1 MSLQVIDRFHP
12 RQRNK
17 LQVALNAGKIQ
28 KQEEFELLDEQQL
41 RPLAVF
47 SMQLLGLGALFF
59 GVLNLVIYAMQ
70 THRLF
75 PPVTFWGFVLWL
87 VLNIIGYMLIL
98 PIHELIHWLTFVFWG
113 GKPFLGAKL
122 PLALF
127 CGAKDQL
134 FRRNQYLIIGLA
146 PLVAITVAGIILT
159 ILSPTLASYSLLA
172 TIGNVSGASGDVW
185 VVERLARLS
194 KNVLV
199 EDTESGYRVWEVS
212 NVL

>member
-17 LQVALNAGKIQ
+17 LQVALNAGQIQ
-28 KQEEFELLDEQQL
+28 KQETFELLDEQQL

-59 GVLNLVIYAMQ
+59 AVLNLVVYAMQ
-70 THRLF
+70 THSLF
-75 PPVTFWGFVLWL
+75 QPVTFWGFVLWF

-98 PIHELIHWLTFVFWG
+98 PIHELIHWFTFALWG

-134 FRRNQYLIIGLA
+134 FRRNQYLVVGLA
-146 PLVAITVAGIILT
+146 PLIVITLAGIILT
-159 ILSPTLASYSLLA
+159 IISPQLASYSLFA
-172 TIGNVSGASGDVW
+172 IIGNMSGAAGDVW
-185 VVERLARLS
+185 VAERLARLS
-194 KNVLV
+194 RDVLV
-199 EDTESGYRVWEVS
+199 EDTESGYRAWEVRKG
-212 NVL
+212 